1 MNVVESKQTTT
12 ATQTVPTTSGGPRG
26 GLTSMVGKNTVYG
39 IVASLF
45 QVGTRLVT
53 VPIIIYHM
61 GLGGYGIWSIIMTAA
76 VYMRFGSV
84 GIKSA
89 FQKYVAEATGDGDY
103 DKASA
108 LLSTGTAAMMIVS
121 FALLIPVVFFSRQ
134 LAVAAGIPPE
144 FLRDTSWAFSVL
156 ALTMLFANSGAAY
169 EAIVLGGH
177 RIDVARRINS
187 ILSVAEAIAIVA
199 FLHIGWGLFAMASVM
214 AASELIY
221 LVCCYAVA
229 HRVVPQI
236 HVAAR
241 FVTKKVLREL
251 LRFAGSYQVLSVL
264 QLTYQAIGPIVILR
278 AFGADS
284 AGVFAVATR
293 LAQPV
298 MMAHN
303 AFLLPILS
311 GSAMVFASGDSDRLQ
326 RLLTKSFKVTLALTL
341 LPLALLSVFGTYIV
355 QAWTGQ
361 TNASFHYAIW
371 LVSLA
376 LLFQT
381 FCQLGLVLYRATG
394 GAVMDN
400 VREVIRLAAFVPVLF
415 MTHRYGFEGVLL
427 WMAGSEFAGMI
438 VMFFAVDKSFRVS
451 DAKSLVPDT
460 LRLTAATAGIVAFAA
475 LAARVIP
482 ELALSA
488 RMLATIRIGVVGV
501 ATLVAAYPALYLTGS
516 ISGAEVQSILGV
528 FRRRVGAGA
537 PSVQ

>member
-1 MNVVESKQTTT
+1 MKVMESNQT
-12 ATQTVPTTSGGPRG
+12 APTTSGGARG
-26 GLTSMVGKNTVYG
+26 GLTAMIGKNTVYG

-61 GLGGYGIWSIIMTAA
+61 GLSGYGIWSIIMTGAI
-76 VYMRFGSV
+76 YMRFGSV
-84 GIKSA
+84 GIKGA

-103 DKASA
+103 EKASE
-108 LLSTGTAAMMIVS
+108 LLSTGTAAMVILS
-121 FALLIPVVFFSRQ
+121 FALLIPVVIFSRQ
-134 LAVAAGIPPE
+134 LARAAGIPSE
-144 FLRDTSWAFSVL
+144 FLRDSAWAFSVL

-177 RIDVARRINS
+177 RIDAARRINS
-187 ILSVAEAIAIVA
+187 VLSVAEAVAIVA

-221 LVCCYAVA
+221 LICCYIVA
-229 HRVVPQI
+229 HRVVPQV
-236 HVAAR
+236 HVALR

-251 LRFAGSYQVLSVL
+251 IRFAGSYQLLNVL
-264 QLTYQAIGPIVILR
+264 QLTYAAIVPVVVLR
-278 AFGADS
+278 AYGADS
-284 AGVFAVATR
+284 AGVFAVASR

-298 MMAHN
+298 MMCHN

-326 RLLTKSFKVTLALTL
+326 RMLTKSVKVTLALTL
-341 LPLALLSVFGTYIV
+341 LPLALVSVFGTYIV
-355 QAWTGQ
+355 EAWTGQ
-361 TNASFHYAIW
+361 TNASFQYAIW
-371 LVSLA
+371 LVCLA

-400 VREVIRLAAFVPVLF
+400 VREVIRLAAFVPVF
-415 MTHRYGFEGVLL
+415 FVTRRFGFEGVLV
-427 WMAGSEFAGMI
+427 WMAGAEFAGMI
-438 VMFFAVDKSFRVS
+438 VMFFALDKSFHVS
-451 DAKSLVPDT
+451 DAKSLLPDT

-475 LAARVIP
+475 LAAHVLP
-482 ELALSA
+482 DLAFSA

-501 ATLVAAYPALYLTGS
+501 ATLAAAYPALYLTGS
-516 ISGAEVQSILGV
+516 ISGAEVRSILGI
-528 FRRRVGAGA
+528 FQRGVGAGA
-537 PSVQ
+537 PSVE